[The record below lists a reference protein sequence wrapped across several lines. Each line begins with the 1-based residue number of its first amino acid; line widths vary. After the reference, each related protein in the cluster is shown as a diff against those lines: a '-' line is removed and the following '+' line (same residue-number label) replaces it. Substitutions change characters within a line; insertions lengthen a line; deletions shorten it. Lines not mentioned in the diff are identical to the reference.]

1 MAAMQIVA
9 AIGDDQYDAG
19 VEDAGQEK
27 PKQVTR
33 RLLSPVDVLDDQ
45 SDPSIFGELRQ
56 GAEDG
61 VEQLDAIQPIIR
73 WLGCHAHPAMLWE
86 QPGNWRELGEEVGY
100 HLRLVDGEATESLTE
115 RQVGQP
121 GITEVKTVADQS
133 QNPPLI
139 RRLNELR
146 EQSRLADAGVAG
158 HDRCVGMAGW
168 SAGVE

>member
-1 MAAMQIVA
+1 MTSTTRASKMRA
-9 AIGDDQYDAG
+9 
-19 VEDAGQEK
+19 EK

-33 RLLSPVDVLDDQ
+33 RLLSPVDVLDNQ
-45 SDPSIFGELRQ
+45 RDPSVSGQLRQ

-61 VEQLDAIQPIIR
+61 VEQLDAIQPVVR
-73 WLGCHAHPAMLWE
+73 WLGCPAHPAVLWE
-86 QPGNWRELGEEVGY
+86 QPRNRRVLGQEVRY
-100 HLRLVDGEATESLTE
+100 HLRLVDGKPTESLTE

-158 HDRCVGMAGW
+158 HD
-168 SAGVE
+168 